1 MTSKTAVPSSPQRRA
16 VAPKQAPSLRPP
28 TLMIDL
34 LFSALMLFAFH
45 MGNPSAVE
53 LSVEDIDLP
62 VASDRSGND
71 LESAVTLRPI
81 QRGTAWFF
89 QKPDGSVVS
98 AVDVMQGE
106 PEGQRAVIIMSATDP
121 IQIYVSAEQA
131 LKAHGL
137 LVGMA
142 VELVEEKQ

>member
-1 MTSKTAVPSSPQRRA
+1 MFSKTVTSASLRKRA
-16 VAPKQAPSLRPP
+16 IAPKQAPSLRPP

-45 MGNPSAVE
+45 MGNPSSVE
-53 LSVEDIDLP
+53 LSIDDIDLP
-62 VASDRSGND
+62 VASDRSGDD
-71 LESAVTLRPI
+71 LDDAITLRPI

-89 QKPDGSVVS
+89 QKSDGTVV
-98 AVDVMQGE
+98 AAADVVQGE

-121 IQIYVSAEQA
+121 IQTYVSAEQE

-142 VELVEEKQ
+142 VELIEEKQ